1 MKGVYGLGGACV
13 CTMIAAAA
21 LESSLLCPTC
31 DLATLSLRRPPHIGW
46 KSLRML
52 QFWGELP
59 SCKVCIK
66 G

>member
-31 DLATLSLRRPPHIGW
+31 DLATLSQKTPTHWVEILKNIAI
-46 KSLRML
+46 
-52 QFWGELP
+52 FGEP
-59 SCKVCIK
+59 NAKYASS
-66 G
+66 